1 MSTIGAFFFA
11 PAASAGPRRLQLVTL
26 LRAHCYYHYCD
37 QTKAGKNLCKN
48 ADVEICKVAGRR
60 YSAIDTSIYNRG
72 EKKHIRHREI
82 ESKYVHLHVFFFL
95 LPLHEY
101 ETNDVKTKGYFEWRH
116 CQEEVSDD
124 VPPKKYILHVC
135 VFNVTLSA
143 PLRLCDLC
151 T

>member
-1 MSTIGAFFFA
+1 MQYTHLYITEGKKSTSDTVKLNPNTFICMFF
-11 PAASAGPRRLQLVTL
+11 S
-26 LRAHCYYHYCD
+26 
-37 QTKAGKNLCKN
+37 
-48 ADVEICKVAGRR
+48 
-60 YSAIDTSIYNRG
+60 
-72 EKKHIRHREI
+72 
-82 ESKYVHLHVFFFL
+82 L

-101 ETNDVKTKGYFEWRH
+101 ETNDVKTKRYFEWRH

-143 PLRLCDLC
+143 PLHLCDLC